1 MPPKPVTTHAR
12 TFNERVDIA
21 RPNGA
26 RKAGMHARTCMHI
39 HAHAHVCIR
48 MYTYVCPYERR
59 QLESHDNLP
68 RRSHIIEPPFTRAAW
83 HGLWAVLRTL
93 CLVPPRGRM

>member
-26 RKAGMHARTCMHI
+26 RKAGMHARTYM
-39 HAHAHVCIR
+39 R
-48 MYTYVCPYERR
+48 MYVYIYVCMPV
-59 QLESHDNLP
+59 
-68 RRSHIIEPPFTRAAW
+68 RAEA
-83 HGLWAVLRTL
+83 A
-93 CLVPPRGRM
+93 